1 MRLHAALPVSSRG
14 MRHGCSG
21 IARVFAGA
29 SRPLYPRAMKTR
41 NQNIDQQTQM
51 ELVRDRFTRTAAVF
65 ADYALGQRAAE
76 AERLLRLIAPSG
88 NERALDV
95 ACGPGTLA
103 RIFAPRV
110 RSIEGLDL
118 TPALLERERNDAA
131 ENHMENFH
139 ALRGN
144 ALRTPFHDE
153 TFDLVVTSYSIHH
166 LPDSIAAIREIARV
180 LKRGGKFGLLDMI
193 VPENPARAAACNAIE
208 IARDGSHTRA
218 LPVTEFE
225 RLLGSSGFR
234 ILATDLEEHP
244 RSFDQWMHVAGW
256 KRGDAAYEKSRRL
269 VEESIAG
276 DTAGMQPKIP
286 AEPAKD
292 VADARPDIEIRHA
305 GAFIA
310 AQKK

>member
-1 MRLHAALPVSSRG
+1 
-14 MRHGCSG
+14 
-21 IARVFAGA
+21 
-29 SRPLYPRAMKTR
+29 MKTR

-76 AERLLRLIAPSG
+76 AERLLRLVAPSG

-110 RSIEGLDL
+110 RSVVGLDL
-118 TPALLERERNDAA
+118 TPAMLERARKDSA
-131 ENHMENFH
+131 ENHIENFY

-144 ALRTPFHDE
+144 ALRMPFRDE

-166 LPDSIAAIREIARV
+166 LPDAVTAIREIARIV
-180 LKRGGKFGLLDMI
+180 KSGGKFGLLDMI
-193 VPENPARAAACNAIE
+193 VPENPASAAACNAIE

-218 LPVTEFE
+218 LPVTEIE
-225 RLLGSSGFR
+225 RLLGASGFR

-256 KRGDAAYEKSRRL
+256 ERGDAVYEKSRRL
-269 VEESIAG
+269 VEESVPG
-276 DTAGMQPKIP
+276 DTAGLQPKIL
-286 AEPAKD
+286 AKPSKD
-292 VADARPDIEIRHA
+292 AADARPDI
-305 GAFIA
+305 
-310 AQKK
+310 

>member
-1 MRLHAALPVSSRG
+1 MT
-14 MRHGCSG
+14 
-21 IARVFAGA
+21 
-29 SRPLYPRAMKTR
+29 TR
-41 NQNIDQQTQM
+41 DQNIEQQKQM
-51 ELVRDRFTRTAAVF
+51 NLVRDRFTRTAAVF

-76 AERLLRLIAPSG
+76 AEHLLRLIAPSG

-110 RSIEGLDL
+110 RSIVGLDL
-118 TPALLERERNDAA
+118 TPAMLERARKDAA

-139 ALRGN
+139 VLRGN
-144 ALRTPFHDE
+144 ALGMPFRDE

-166 LPDSIAAIREIARV
+166 LPDSVAAIREIARI
-180 LKRGGKFGLLDMI
+180 LKSGGKFGLLDMI

-218 LPVTEFE
+218 LPVTGLE
-225 RLLGSSGFR
+225 RLLASSGLR
-234 ILATDLEEHP
+234 ILASEIEEHP

-256 KRGDAAYEKSRRL
+256 ERGDAAYEKCRRL
-269 VEESIAG
+269 VEESTPGDAAG
-276 DTAGMQPKIP
+276 LQPRTL
-286 AEPAKD
+286 AELAKGA
-292 VADARPDIEIRHA
+292 ADARPDIEIRHT

>member
-1 MRLHAALPVSSRG
+1 MT
-14 MRHGCSG
+14 
-21 IARVFAGA
+21 
-29 SRPLYPRAMKTR
+29 TR
-41 NQNIDQQTQM
+41 DQNIERQKQM

-110 RSIEGLDL
+110 RSIAGLDL
-118 TPALLERERNDAA
+118 TPAMLERARKDAA
-131 ENHMENFH
+131 ENHIENFH

-144 ALRTPFHDE
+144 ALGMPFRDE

-166 LPDSIAAIREIARV
+166 LPDAVAAIREIARI
-180 LKRGGKFGLLDMI
+180 LKRDGKFGLLDMI

-225 RLLGSSGFR
+225 RLLDSSGLR
-234 ILATDLEEHP
+234 VLASELEEHP
-244 RSFDQWMHVAGW
+244 RSFDQWMRVAGW
-256 KRGDAAYEKSRRL
+256 ERGDAVYEKCRRL
-269 VEESIAG
+269 VEESIPG
-276 DTAGMQPKIP
+276 DTAGLQPKISTE
-286 AEPAKD
+286 AAKNA
-292 VADARPDIEIRHA
+292 ADARPDIEIRHT

-310 AQKK
+310 AQK

>member
-1 MRLHAALPVSSRG
+1 
-14 MRHGCSG
+14 
-21 IARVFAGA
+21 
-29 SRPLYPRAMKTR
+29 
-41 NQNIDQQTQM
+41 M

-65 ADYALGQRAAE
+65 ADYAFGQRAAE

-110 RSIEGLDL
+110 RSIVGLDL
-118 TPALLERERNDAA
+118 TPAMLERARKDAA
-131 ENHMENFH
+131 ENHIGNFH

-144 ALRTPFHDE
+144 ALGMPFRDA
-153 TFDLVVTSYSIHH
+153 TFDMVVTSYSIHH
-166 LPDSIAAIREIARV
+166 LPGSTAAIREVARA
-180 LKRGGKFGLLDMI
+180 LKHGGKFGLLDMV
-193 VPENPARAAACNAIE
+193 VPENPASAAACNAIE

-218 LPVTEFE
+218 LSVTEFE
-225 RLLGSSGFR
+225 RLLGASGFR

-256 KRGDAAYEKSRRL
+256 KRGDAAYEKCRRL
-269 VEESIAG
+269 VEESIPG
-276 DTAGMQPKIP
+276 DTAGLQPKIL
-286 AEPAKD
+286 AKPSKD
-292 VADARPDIEIRHA
+292 ATDARPDIEIRHA

>member
-1 MRLHAALPVSSRG
+1 MT
-14 MRHGCSG
+14 
-21 IARVFAGA
+21 
-29 SRPLYPRAMKTR
+29 TR
-41 NQNIDQQTQM
+41 DRNFDQQKQM
-51 ELVRDRFTRTAAVF
+51 DLVRDRFTRTAAVF
-65 ADYALGQRAAE
+65 ADYAFGQRAAE
-76 AERLLRLIAPSG
+76 AERVLRLIAPSG

-110 RSIEGLDL
+110 CSIVGLDL
-118 TPALLERERNDAA
+118 TPAMLERARKDAA
-131 ENHMENFH
+131 ENHIENFH
-139 ALRGN
+139 VLRGN
-144 ALRTPFHDE
+144 ALGMPFRDE

-166 LPDSIAAIREIARV
+166 LPDSAAAIREIARI
-180 LKRGGKFGLLDMI
+180 LKRGGKFGLLDMV
-193 VPENPARAAACNAIE
+193 VPENPARAAGCNAIE
-208 IARDGSHTRA
+208 IARDASHTRA

-225 RLLGSSGFR
+225 RLLGSSGLR
-234 ILATDLEEHP
+234 ILASELEEHP

-256 KRGDAAYEKSRRL
+256 ERRDAVYEKCRRL

>member
-1 MRLHAALPVSSRG
+1 MT
-14 MRHGCSG
+14 
-21 IARVFAGA
+21 
-29 SRPLYPRAMKTR
+29 TR
-41 NQNIDQQTQM
+41 DQNIERQKQM

-110 RSIEGLDL
+110 RSIAGLDL
-118 TPALLERERNDAA
+118 TPAMLERARKDAA
-131 ENHMENFH
+131 ENHIENFH

-144 ALRTPFHDE
+144 ALGMPFGDE
-153 TFDLVVTSYSIHH
+153 TFDIVVTSYSIHH
-166 LPDSIAAIREIARV
+166 LPDAVAAIREIARI
-180 LKRGGKFGLLDMI
+180 LKSGGKFGILDMV
-193 VPENPARAAACNAIE
+193 VPEDSAHATACNTIE

-218 LPVTEFE
+218 LPVAEFE
-225 RLLGSSGFR
+225 RLLASSGLR
-234 ILATDLEEHP
+234 ILASELEEHP

-269 VEESIAG
+269 VEESIPG
-276 DTAGMQPKIP
+276 DTAGLQPKIL
-286 AEPAKD
+286 AEPANG
-292 VADARPDIEIRHA
+292 AAAARPDIEIRHT

-310 AQKK
+310 AQKE